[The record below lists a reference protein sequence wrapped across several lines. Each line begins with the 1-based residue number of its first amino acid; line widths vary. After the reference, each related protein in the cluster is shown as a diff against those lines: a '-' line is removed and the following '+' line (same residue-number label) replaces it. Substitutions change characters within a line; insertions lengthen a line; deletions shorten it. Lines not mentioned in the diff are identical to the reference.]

1 MNEQITAKIV
11 RLISKEGT
19 QVGVVPIEEAL
30 RAAKQDGLDLVEV
43 APNAAQP
50 VCRIMDYGKL
60 RYERSKKGKT
70 KSRSQHLKEI
80 KLRPLTQ
87 EHDIGVKIKNIRRF
101 LGQGDR
107 VRVSMVFR
115 GRERTQTDLALTIL
129 QQIAEEVEDIGLL
142 EVSPTPE
149 ARDISMLIIPR

>member
-129 QQIAEEVEDIGLL
+129 QQIAGEVEDIGLL

>member
-11 RLISKEGT
+11 RLISKEGN
-19 QVGVVPIEEAL
+19 QVGLVSIDQAL
-30 RAAKQDGLDLVEV
+30 LAAKENNLDLVEV

-60 RYERSKKGKT
+60 RYERSRKGKSR
-70 KSRSQHLKEI
+70 SRSQHLKEI

-115 GRERTQTDLALTIL
+115 GRERAHTELALTIL
-129 QQIAEEVEDIGLL
+129 QQIAEKVEDIGLV
-142 EVSPTPE
+142 EVSPTTE
-149 ARDISMLIIPR
+149 GRDISMLIIPR